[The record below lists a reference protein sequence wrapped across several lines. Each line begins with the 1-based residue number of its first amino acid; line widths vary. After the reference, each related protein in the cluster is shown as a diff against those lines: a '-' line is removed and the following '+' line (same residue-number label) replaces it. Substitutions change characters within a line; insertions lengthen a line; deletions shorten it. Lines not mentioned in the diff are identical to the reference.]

1 MDDRDEVIQMLA
13 KVDDHFAL
21 GVYKRIYQISEK
33 EIEEKKKAIKLHGEK
48 K

>member
-1 MDDRDEVIQMLA
+1 MEDRDKVIQMLA

-21 GVYKRIYQISEK
+21 DVYKRIYQITEK
-33 EIEEKKKAIKLHGEK
+33 EIEEKRKAIKPHPEK